1 MNPSPHGMKP
11 RLRDF
16 INLTKPTIL
25 LLVVLTGAA
34 ALVLE
39 RSLLSD
45 PLSFGLVLLGLAMT
59 AGSANALNQ
68 YFERDIDAVMERTK
82 RKRPLPLKNLSP
94 KAAVVFAVSIG
105 IGAVLLFGL
114 FFNLLSAVLAF
125 GTIIYYAFF
134 YTLYLKP
141 RLYQNI
147 VIGGAAGSMA
157 PVIAWA
163 AATGGLNLT
172 PWILF
177 LIIFFWT
184 PPHFWA
190 LALCIKK
197 DYERAGLPMLPVVKG
212 DRETARQ
219 ILVYTLWM
227 VGFSLAL
234 LFVRAGLVYLLCALV
249 LNGVFVFKA
258 YRLWRRGALAEAW
271 GLFGYSIVYLL
282 VLFLGIMADAVWHK
296 SL

>member
-1 MNPSPHGMKP
+1 M
-11 RLRDF
+11 
-16 INLTKPTIL
+16 TKPTIL

-34 ALVLE
+34 ALVME
-39 RSLLSD
+39 GSLLAD
-45 PLSFGLVLLGLAMT
+45 PIRFGAVLFGLTLTGGA
-59 AGSANALNQ
+59 ANALNQ
-68 YFERDIDAVMERTK
+68 YFERDLDAVMERTK
-82 RKRPLPLKNLSP
+82 RKRPLPLGNLSP
-94 KAAVVFAVSIG
+94 KAALGFACSLG
-105 IGAVLLFGL
+105 AAAVLLFAVL
-114 FFNLLSAVLAF
+114 FNVFSAVLAL
-125 GTIIYYAFF
+125 GTILYYAFF

-141 RLYQNI
+141 RIYQNI

-157 PVIAWA
+157 PVIAWG
-163 AATGGLNLT
+163 AATGSLNLT

-197 DYERAGLPMLPVVKG
+197 DYEKAKIPMLPVVKG

-227 VGFSLAL
+227 VAFSLAL
-234 LFVRAGLVYLLCALV
+234 LFVRAGLVYLLLALI
-249 LNGVFVFKA
+249 LNGVFLYKA
-258 YRLWRRGALAEAW
+258 YRIWRRGAFGEAR

-282 VLFLGIMADAVWHK
+282 ILFLGIMADAVWHK
-296 SL
+296 NL

>member
-1 MNPSPHGMKP
+1 MKP

-39 RSLLSD
+39 GSLLSA
-45 PLSFGLVLLGLAMT
+45 PFRFGLVLLGLSLT
-59 AGSANALNQ
+59 AGAANALNQ
-68 YFERDIDAVMERTK
+68 YFERDIDAVMERTRK
-82 RKRPLPLKNLSP
+82 KRPLPLKNLSP
-94 KAAVVFAVSIG
+94 KAALAFAVSIG
-105 IGAVLLFGL
+105 AGAVALFGFL
-114 FFNLLSAVLAF
+114 FNWFSAVLSL
-125 GTIIYYAFF
+125 GTILYYAFF

-141 RLYQNI
+141 RFYQNI

-190 LALCIKK
+190 LALCVKK
-197 DYERAGLPMLPVVKG
+197 DYERAKIPMLPVVKG

-219 ILVYTLWM
+219 ILVYTFWM
-227 VGFSLAL
+227 VAFSLAL
-234 LFVRAGLVYLLCALV
+234 LFVRAGLVYLLLALV
-249 LNGVFVFKA
+249 LNGIFVYKA
-258 YRLWRRGALAEAW
+258 FRIWRRGAFAEAW
-271 GLFGYSIVYLL
+271 GLFGYSIAYLL
-282 VLFLGIMADAVWHK
+282 ILFLGIMADSVWHK
-296 SL
+296 NL

>member
-1 MNPSPHGMKP
+1 MKP
-11 RLRDF
+11 RFLDF
-16 INLTKPTIL
+16 IQLTKPTIL

-34 ALVLE
+34 ALVME
-39 RSLLSD
+39 ESLLSD
-45 PLSFGLVLLGLAMT
+45 PLRFALVILGLALT
-59 AGSANALNQ
+59 GGAANGLNQ
-68 YFERDIDAVMERTK
+68 YFERDIDAVMERTRK
-82 RKRPLPLKNLSP
+82 KRPLPLGNLP
-94 KAAVVFAVSIG
+94 PRAALIFACSLGVA
-105 IGAVLLFGL
+105 AVLLFAGV
-114 FFNLLSAVLAF
+114 FNLFSAVLAL

-141 RLYQNI
+141 RMYQNI

-190 LALCIKK
+190 LAMCVKK
-197 DYERAGLPMLPVVKG
+197 DYEKAKIPMLPVVKG
-212 DRETARQ
+212 DKETARQ
-219 ILVYTLWM
+219 ILFYTLWM
-227 VGFSLAL
+227 AAFSLAL
-234 LFVRAGLVYLLCALV
+234 LFVRAGLVYLLLALI
-249 LNGVFVFKA
+249 LNGIFLYKA
-258 YRLWRRGALAEAW
+258 YRIWRRGAFAEAW

-282 VLFLGIMADAVWHK
+282 ALFLGIMADAVWHK

>member
-1 MNPSPHGMKP
+1 MKPFGMKP
-11 RLRDF
+11 SLRDF
-16 INLTKPTIL
+16 LKLTKPTIL

-34 ALVLE
+34 ALVME
-39 RSLLSD
+39 GSFLSD
-45 PLSFGLVLLGLAMT
+45 PLRFGLVILGLTLTGGA
-59 AGSANALNQ
+59 ANALNQ
-68 YFERDIDAVMERTK
+68 YFERDIDALMERTK
-82 RKRPLPLKNLSP
+82 RKRPLPLGNLSP
-94 KAAVVFAVSIG
+94 KAALVFAVSLG
-105 IGAVLLFGL
+105 VGAVWLFAF
-114 FFNLLSAVLAF
+114 FFNLFSAILAL
-125 GTIIYYAFF
+125 GTILYYAFF

-141 RLYQNI
+141 RVYQNI

-157 PVIAWA
+157 PVIAWG

-197 DYERAGLPMLPVVKG
+197 DYEKAKIPMLPVVKG
-212 DRETARQ
+212 DKETARQ
-219 ILVYTLWM
+219 ILFYTLWM
-227 VGFSLAL
+227 VAFSLAL
-234 LFVRAGLVYLLCALV
+234 LFVRAGLVYLLLALI
-249 LNGVFVFKA
+249 LNGIFVYKA
-258 YRLWRRGALAEAW
+258 YRIWRRGAFGEAR

-282 VLFLGIMADAVWHK
+282 ILFLGIMADQVWHK

>member
-1 MNPSPHGMKP
+1 MVMEGS
-11 RLRDF
+11 
-16 INLTKPTIL
+16 L
-25 LLVVLTGAA
+25 LLNPLRF
-34 ALVLE
+34 ALVI
-39 RSLLSD
+39 
-45 PLSFGLVLLGLAMT
+45 LGLALT
-59 AGSANALNQ
+59 GGAANGLNQ
-68 YFERDIDAVMERTK
+68 YFERDIDALMERTK
-82 RKRPLPLKNLSP
+82 KKRPLPLGNLSP
-94 KAAVVFAVSIG
+94 RAALSFACSLAF
-105 IGAVLLFGL
+105 GAVLLFGL
-114 FFNLLSAVLAF
+114 FFNLFSALLAL
-125 GTIIYYAFF
+125 GTILYYAFF

-141 RLYQNI
+141 RVYQNI

-163 AATGGLNLT
+163 SATGGLNLT

-197 DYERAGLPMLPVVKG
+197 DYEKAKIPMLPVVKG

-219 ILVYTLWM
+219 ILIYTLWM
-227 VGFSLAL
+227 VAFSLAL
-234 LFVRAGLVYLLCALV
+234 LFVRAGLVYLLLALI
-249 LNGVFVFKA
+249 LNGVFLYKA
-258 YRLWRRGALAEAW
+258 YRIWRRGAFGEAR

-282 VLFLGIMADAVWHK
+282 MLFLGIMADVVWHK

>member
-1 MNPSPHGMKP
+1 MKP
-11 RLRDF
+11 RLLDF

-34 ALVLE
+34 ALVME
-39 RSLLSD
+39 GSLLSE
-45 PLSFGLVLLGLAMT
+45 PAAFGLVLLGLSLT

-68 YFERDIDAVMERTK
+68 YFERDIDAVMDRTK

-94 KAAVVFAVSIG
+94 RAALFFAVTIG
-105 IGAVLLFGL
+105 VGAVLLFA
-114 FFNLLSAVLAF
+114 FRFNLFSAVLAL
-125 GTIIYYAFF
+125 GTILYYAFF

-190 LALCIKK
+190 LAMCVKK
-197 DYERAGLPMLPVVKG
+197 DYERAKIPMLPVVKG
-212 DRETARQ
+212 DKETARQ

-227 VGFSLAL
+227 VAFSLAL
-234 LFVRAGLVYLLCALV
+234 LIVRAGLVYLLLALV
-249 LNGVFVFKA
+249 LNGIFLYKA
-258 YRLWRRGALAEAW
+258 YRIWRRGAFAEAW

>member
-1 MNPSPHGMKP
+1 MNPSPFAMKP
-11 RLRDF
+11 RFLDF
-16 INLTKPTIL
+16 IQLTKPTIL

-34 ALVLE
+34 ALVME
-39 RSLLSD
+39 ESLLSD
-45 PLSFGLVLLGLAMT
+45 PLRFALVILGLALT
-59 AGSANALNQ
+59 GGAANGLNQ
-68 YFERDIDAVMERTK
+68 YFERDIDAVMERTRK
-82 RKRPLPLKNLSP
+82 KRPLPLGNLP
-94 KAAVVFAVSIG
+94 PRAALIFACSLGVA
-105 IGAVLLFGL
+105 AVLLFAGV
-114 FFNLLSAVLAF
+114 FNLFSAVLAL

-141 RLYQNI
+141 RMYQNI

-190 LALCIKK
+190 LAMCVKK
-197 DYERAGLPMLPVVKG
+197 DYEKAKIPMLPVVKG
-212 DRETARQ
+212 DKETARQ
-219 ILVYTLWM
+219 ILFYTLWM
-227 VGFSLAL
+227 AAFSLAL
-234 LFVRAGLVYLLCALV
+234 LFVRAGLVYLLLALI
-249 LNGVFVFKA
+249 LNGIFLYKA
-258 YRLWRRGALAEAW
+258 YRIWRRGAFAEAW

-282 VLFLGIMADAVWHK
+282 ALFLGIMADAVWHK

>member
-1 MNPSPHGMKP
+1 MKSK
-11 RLRDF
+11 LRDF

-34 ALVLE
+34 ALVMQG
-39 RSLLSD
+39 SLASH
-45 PLSFGLVLLGLAMT
+45 PLRFALVILGLALT
-59 AGSANALNQ
+59 AGSANGLNQ
-68 YFERDIDAVMERTK
+68 FFERDLDALMERTK
-82 RKRPLPLKNLSP
+82 RKRPLPLGTLSP
-94 KAAVVFAVSIG
+94 KTAAWFAVSLG
-105 IGAVLLFGL
+105 MGGVALFGF
-114 FFNLLSAVLAF
+114 FFNFLSAVLAA
-125 GTIIYYAFF
+125 GTILYYAFF

-141 RLYQNI
+141 RTHQNI

-157 PVIAWA
+157 PVISWG

-190 LALCIKK
+190 LALCVKK
-197 DYERAGLPMLPVVKG
+197 DYQRAKIPMLPVVKG

-219 ILVYTLWM
+219 ILIYTLWM
-227 VGFSLAL
+227 VAFSLAL
-234 LFVRAGLVYLLCALV
+234 LFVRAGLLYLVLALV
-249 LNGVFVFKA
+249 LNGIFVRKA
-258 YRLWRRGALAEAW
+258 YQLWKRGALSEAW
-271 GLFGYSIVYLL
+271 NLFGYSIVYLL
-282 VLFLGIMADAVWHK
+282 VLFAGMMLDALWHK